1 MPFERVMSVVSVM
14 GRTQRKC
21 ILAFVAAMVVFVG
34 AGCSGGAP
42 PQTTPSAGDSET
54 APARPARDPAPDGA
68 AADAQ
73 DTPASDAADTPAFDA
88 ADTTSGAATAV
99 PVVPISDAA
108 AAEQGP
114 GFALPSV
121 PGTPAATMPPPADSA
136 EQGPGFALPSVPGTP
151 AATMPPP
158 ADSVELIDRLV
169 AIVGDTAILLSEV
182 REQLFQLQAQGI
194 EMPNDPQG
202 VDSLANATLQRMIEE
217 LMIVQQA
224 EFAGIEVTEEELDDE
239 VDRRF
244 AAIRARFSSDQEMLD
259 RVEASG
265 QNMFQFRQLLRS
277 QVRKDLL
284 GQRYMR
290 SRLAEMPPIRITEQ
304 EIQAE
309 FNSSAAGSTRP
320 ATLSMVQIRIEPKP
334 GEVAR
339 DSALQLAQT
348 ALEELRSGEDFEVV
362 ARRYSDDE
370 GSRAEGGD
378 LGWIRRSDVLPVF
391 GDAAWAIR
399 LGVPIGPVETRYGFH
414 IIKVENVRGGERL
427 VRHILTKPY
436 IGPEQVESARSLAQ
450 AVADSIAG
458 GADPTVMA
466 RRYGV
471 DPDDAR
477 MDDVRVDRIE
487 AGMGAVFA
495 TALRG
500 ARSGDVVGPFEVSG
514 PGDTPAFVVLD
525 VIEYRPSGGYDLEE
539 LRVQIRD
546 ELERRGQYE
555 ALIEQVRQE
564 VYIRIMI

>member
-1 MPFERVMSVVSVM
+1 MPFKRVMSMVSVM
-14 GRTQRKC
+14 RRTQRKC
-21 ILAFVAAMVVFVG
+21 LLAFVAAMVVFVG

-42 PQTTPSAGDSET
+42 PQTTPTAGGAEA
-54 APARPARDPAPDGA
+54 APAQPATDPTPARA
-68 AADAQ
+68 AADAP
-73 DTPASDAADTPAFDA
+73 DTQASGAADTQTSDA
-88 ADTTSGAATAV
+88 TTAV
-99 PVVPISDAA
+99 PVVPTSDAA

-114 GFALPSV
+114 GFALPAV
-121 PGTPAATMPPPADSA
+121 AGTP
-136 EQGPGFALPSVPGTP
+136 TP
-151 AATMPPP
+151 AMPPP

-182 REQLFQLQAQGI
+182 REQLFQLQAQGM
-194 EMPNDPQG
+194 EMPNDPRG
-202 VDSLANATLQRMIEE
+202 IDSLANATLQRMVEE

-224 EFAGIEVTEEELDDE
+224 EFAGIEVTDEELDDE

-244 AAIRARFSSDQEMLD
+244 NAIRSRFSSDQEMLD

-277 QVRKDLL
+277 QARKDRL

-309 FNSSAAGSTRP
+309 FNRSAAASTRP
-320 ATLSMVQIRIEPKP
+320 ATLSMVRVLIEPKP
-334 GEVAR
+334 GEAAR
-339 DSALQLAQT
+339 DSALQLALA
-348 ALEELRSGEDFEVV
+348 ALEELRSGEDFEVA

-378 LGWIRRSDVLPVF
+378 LGWIRRSEVLPAF

-427 VRHILTKPY
+427 VRHILTRPY
-436 IGPEQVESARSLAQ
+436 IGPEQVEGARSLAQ

-466 RRYGV
+466 RRYGI
-471 DPDDAR
+471 DPDDSR

-487 AGMGAVFA
+487 AGLGAAYA

-514 PGDTPAFVVLD
+514 PSSTPAFVVLD
-525 VIEYRPSGGYDLEE
+525 VLEYRPTGRYDLEE

-546 ELERRGQYE
+546 ELERRGQYQ

>member
-1 MPFERVMSVVSVM
+1 MVSVRR
-14 GRTQRKC
+14 RTLWKC
-21 ILAFVAAMVVFVG
+21 LLVFAAAIVVFVG

-42 PQTTPSAGDSET
+42 PQTTPSAGGSE
-54 APARPARDPAPDGA
+54 APPAQPSRDPAADAA
-68 AADAQ
+68 AADAA
-73 DTPASDAADTPAFDA
+73 DTLISDAADTQISD
-88 ADTTSGAATAV
+88 AATAV

-121 PGTPAATMPPPADSA
+121 PGTPTAA
-136 EQGPGFALPSVPGTP
+136 
-151 AATMPPP
+151 MPPP

-182 REQLFQLQAQGI
+182 REQLFQLQAQGL
-194 EMPNDPQG
+194 EMPNDPRG
-202 VDSLANATLQRMIEE
+202 IDSLANATLQRMVEE

-244 AAIRARFSSDQEMLD
+244 SAIRSRFSSDQEMLD

-265 QNMFQFRQLLRS
+265 QNMFQFRKLLRS
-277 QVRKDLL
+277 QIRKDLL

-290 SRLAEMPPIRITEQ
+290 SRLVEMPPIRITEQ

-309 FNSSAAGSTRP
+309 FDRSATGTTRP
-320 ATLSMVQIRIEPKP
+320 ATLSMVQILIEPKP
-334 GEVAR
+334 AEAAR

-378 LGWIRRSDVLPVF
+378 LGWIRRSEVLPAF
-391 GDAAWAIR
+391 GDAAWLIR

-427 VRHILTKPY
+427 VRHVLTRPY

-458 GADPTVMA
+458 GSDPTVMA
-466 RRYGV
+466 KRYGV
-471 DPDDAR
+471 DPDDSR

-487 AGMGAVFA
+487 AGLGAAYA

-500 ARSGDVVGPFEVSG
+500 AHSGDVVGPFEVSG
-514 PGDTPAFVVLD
+514 PSNTPAFVVLD
-525 VIEYRPSGGYDLEE
+525 VTEYRPTGRYDLEE
-539 LRVQIRD
+539 LRIQIRD
-546 ELERRGQYE
+546 ELERRGQYK

-564 VYIRIMI
+564 VFIRIMI